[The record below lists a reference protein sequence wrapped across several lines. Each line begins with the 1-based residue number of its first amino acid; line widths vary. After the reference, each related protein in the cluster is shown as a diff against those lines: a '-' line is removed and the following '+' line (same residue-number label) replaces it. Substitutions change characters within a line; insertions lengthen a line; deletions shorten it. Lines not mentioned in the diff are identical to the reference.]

1 MDLALVSAD
10 AVATSPQP
18 AMDFGP
24 GGASNRSKEA
34 TSTGG
39 SEIRKSEVFTEKL
52 GNYRALVAYRS

>member
-1 MDLALVSAD
+1 
-10 AVATSPQP
+10 
-18 AMDFGP
+18 MDFGP